1 MNSKLR
7 LGPLPPTDTVTLNIT
22 LTAALKHEL
31 DRYAELHAQAWGHG
45 ADVKRLI
52 PYMLEAFLAS
62 DPGFRATRRAA
73 HSRAAM
79 S

>member
-1 MNSKLR
+1 MNAKLR
-7 LGPLPPTDTVTLNIT
+7 LGPLPPSDTVSFNIT
-22 LTAALKHEL
+22 MTAALKHEL
-31 DRYAELHAQAWGHG
+31 DRYAELHAEVWGHA

-62 DPGFRATRRAA
+62 DPAYRGKRRAG
-73 HSRAAM
+73 SPRA